1 MREFMNIRKHLI
13 TEFEKLRAAGK
24 DIIKIKSSVSKLF
37 QLITNPNE
45 FAGPIVE
52 AWAHIYFPTFFDEY
66 EPVTPRAQ
74 AFWDA
79 RVHLGEQK
87 VLLNL
92 KAKARDKETRSRI
105 NLSSFDRFLSYYSN
119 VNCEPYYIV
128 LFCYSWSVGL
138 FDLTIHIEELLYC
151 FDLLEIPEENYK
163 IEGASEGSFRV
174 FIAPI
179 PQIARVNFEG
189 TITKHSPTEFV
200 RIIQQLRENYLSRK
214 AEKRAKLR

>member
-1 MREFMNIRKHLI
+1 MDIREHLI
-13 TEFEKLRAAGK
+13 TEFKKLCVEGK

-52 AWAHIYFPTFFDEY
+52 AWAHIYFPSFFDKY
-66 EPVTPRAQ
+66 EPATSERQ

-79 RVHLGEQK
+79 K
-87 VLLNL
+87 VQFGRQSALLNV

-119 VNCEPYYIV
+119 ANCEPYYVV
-128 LFCYSWSVGL
+128 LFCYSWTVGL

-151 FDLLEIPEENYK
+151 FDLLEIPKENYK
-163 IEGASEGSFRV
+163 IEGASEGSFRI

-179 PQIARVNFEG
+179 PEIAKGN
-189 TITKHSPTEFV
+189 HSGEIKKNSPSEFIS
-200 RIIQQLRENYLSRK
+200 IIQQLRGNYLSRK
-214 AEKRAKLR
+214 KEKRDRLR

>member
-1 MREFMNIRKHLI
+1 MNIREHLI
-13 TEFEKLRAAGK
+13 TEFEKLRAEGK
-24 DIIKIKSSVSKLF
+24 NIVKVKSSVAKLF

-52 AWAHIYFPTFFDEY
+52 AWAHIYFPTFFDKY
-66 EPVTPRAQ
+66 EPATSERQ

-79 RVHLGEQK
+79 KVQLGGQSA
-87 VLLNL
+87 LLNV

-119 VNCEPYYIV
+119 TNCEPYYVV
-128 LFCYSWSVGL
+128 LFCYSWTVGL

-151 FDLLEIPEENYK
+151 FNLLEIPEENYK

-179 PQIARVNFEG
+179 PKIAKVTFEG